1 MKLID
6 DKVTLIDTINSL
18 FEWLY
23 NIQELTI
30 ETVAKNIIQSIW
42 IKSKEDIQ
50 ELISFIL
57 QVIKTRL
64 LLHPFLI
71 DLVISI
77 DKLTNNEF
85 NIMSILITQLM
96 YCFSE
101 SKLYCSFVYRLY
113 KKGII
118 TMNEIIDNI
127 YINYIYPL
135 LVAQSDK
142 NNYYP
147 RRI

>member
-1 MKLID
+1 M
-6 DKVTLIDTINSL
+6 TLIDTINSL